1 MSKFIF
7 VTGGVVSSLGKGI
20 AGASMGKLLQLNGFK
35 VNMIKCDP
43 YLNVDPG
50 NMSPFQHGEV
60 FVTRDGAEC
69 DLDLGY
75 YERFL
80 DVQTTRANTNTA
92 GNIYLTVLDRER
104 RGQYNGGTV
113 QVIPHI
119 TDEIKKRFIAFEK
132 DFDVTIVE
140 IGGTVGDIES
150 LPFFETVRQMKLERP
165 GDVLS
170 MHLTLVPYIKASD
183 ELKTKPT
190 QHSVIKLREL
200 GINPD
205 ILFCR
210 TDRPLSDG
218 IKAKISLFCSVPKE
232 AVIEATDKNS
242 IYQVPE
248 SFYKQGAD
256 KYVIKKLG
264 LKTKQK
270 FDTSWFKFIN
280 ENLEHKETVNIA
292 MVGKYSELKDAYKSV
307 NESLF
312 LAGMSGKV
320 NVNIMYVNAEKD
332 DVLAKIKTADG
343 ILIPGGFGPRGMQG
357 KIDTVAYA
365 REAKKPIL
373 GLCVGM
379 QCMMIDAARRV
390 GLKGADSAE
399 FNPSTKYPLF
409 TMMPEFSK
417 EDDRPRVGAFPI
429 DVKKGTLAHKVYNA
443 EKIEERHRHRYSLN
457 NKFLPTLESAGIQ
470 ISGWCG
476 DIAEISELKGHP
488 FFIGVQYHPEFLSR
502 PMKPHPLFR
511 EFIEAAKEY
520 KKKH

>member
-7 VTGGVVSSLGKGI
+7 VTGGVVSSLGKGT
-20 AGASMGKLLQLNGFK
+20 AGASIGKLLQLSGIK

-92 GNIYLTVLDRER
+92 GNIYLTVLDKER

-119 TDEIKKRFIAFEK
+119 TNEIKKRFTAFEK
-132 DFDVTIVE
+132 DVDVTIVE

-150 LPFFETVRQMKLERP
+150 LPFFEAARQMKLERP
-165 GDVLS
+165 GNVFS
-170 MHLTLVPYIKASD
+170 IHLTLVPYIKASD

-205 ILFCR
+205 MLICR
-210 TDRPLSDG
+210 TDRPLSDD
-218 IKAKISLFCSVPKE
+218 IKQKISLFCSVPEE
-232 AVIEATDKNS
+232 AVIEAMDQKS
-242 IYQVPE
+242 IYLIPE
-248 SFYKQGAD
+248 NFYQQNAD
-256 KYVIKKLG
+256 RQIIKMLG

-292 MVGKYSELKDAYKSV
+292 IVGKYSELKDAYKSV

-320 NVNIMYVNAEKD
+320 NVHILYVNADKSDVVERLKD
-332 DVLAKIKTADG
+332 AHG

-365 REAKKPIL
+365 RETKKPIL

-379 QCMMIDAARRV
+379 QCMMIEAARRA
-390 GLKGADSAE
+390 GIKDADSAE
-399 FNPSTKYPLF
+399 FNPKTKHPLF
-409 TMMPEFSK
+409 TIMEAFAK
-417 EDDRPRVGAFPI
+417 EDDRPRVGAFPLDI
-429 DVKKGTLAHKVYNA
+429 KKSTAAHKIYGA
-443 EKIEERHRHRYSLN
+443 DKIEDRHRHRYSLN
-457 NKFLPTLESAGIQ
+457 EKYLPALEKAGIR
-470 ISGWCG
+470 ISGRCG
-476 DIAEISELKGHP
+476 DIAEIAELENHP
-488 FFIGVQYHPEFLSR
+488 FFIGVQYHPEFGSR

-511 EFIEAAKEY
+511 DLIKAAKEY
-520 KKKH
+520 KNKK